1 MVAAYDVAMASI
13 FTKIINGDIPS
24 RMVCE
29 DEECVAFLDVR
40 PLATGHVLV
49 VPRQETDQWTD
60 LGPAQ
65 AAHLTEVAHAIGRA
79 QMVAFSPARIG
90 LLIAGFEVPHAHMHV
105 VPINNMSNL
114 DFAMA
119 NSNPD
124 QAELDSQ
131 LASLRSEL
139 SQAGHSSVSSR

>member
-24 RMVCE
+24 RMVWE

-40 PLATGHVLV
+40 PLAPGHVLV

-114 DFAMA
+114 CLLYTSPSPRDAT
-119 NSNPD
+119 
-124 QAELDSQ
+124 
-131 LASLRSEL
+131 L
-139 SQAGHSSVSSR
+139 SRMPSSA